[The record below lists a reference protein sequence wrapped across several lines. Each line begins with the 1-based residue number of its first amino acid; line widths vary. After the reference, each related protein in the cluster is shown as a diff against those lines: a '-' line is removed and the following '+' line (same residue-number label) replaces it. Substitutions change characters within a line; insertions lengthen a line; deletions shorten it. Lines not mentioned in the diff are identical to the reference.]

1 MAVPLAGPPLAYAW
15 GQEAAMDEYLNGAH
29 VALERMIHQ
38 ATGATRFTQDSP
50 ILPDVWIRYGTEGR
64 TQDLLLTPNWRSSA
78 VVLAHAVERRLTAGL
93 STASAV
99 QVRRDAR
106 LAHTHSTVV
115 VRLSFQQL
123 IGRVLGLSR
132 WWHHYLIEPDHG
144 TPAGELGSILG
155 LPEQG
160 PILRA
165 ALLGGLTRLADRS
178 GAQAEQIDL
187 ATGAVMTA
195 ANRQARHV
203 TDDLIWLVQLAGTL
217 ARLLAD
223 FPAGLGDPRAQ
234 ELGTPSEVLKRYSG
248 PPSAVLDAFCAL
260 FADAPRLP
268 AEEPL
273 WSVNRNRR
281 VSLAMMRS
289 TATVKADAA
298 RKVFGIG
305 GQDVRW
311 AVVDS
316 GIDARHHA
324 FRRRTAEDAP
334 HSLGDGDFTSAT
346 RILAT
351 YDFTRARDLLSVHT
365 AEELQQALGSPSAPV
380 DRGAMEALI
389 AQTAEHGVIWEQWEP
404 LLRIPHLEPGYRPPP
419 HKHGTHVAG
428 ILAAD
433 WRVDDD
439 PDDALEPVP
448 GVPVNQQVRRGICP
462 EIELYDIRVM
472 DERGECDEFALIA
485 ALQFIRAVNAR
496 HEHMEIHG
504 VNLSLSLF
512 HDVAN
517 FACGRTPICEECER
531 LVASGMVVV
540 AAAGNEG
547 RARYLS
553 AEGHFDE
560 GYRSISITD
569 PGNAR
574 SVITVGATHRSD
586 PHGYGV
592 SYFSSRGPTGDGRI
606 KPDLVAPGEKI
617 VAPVPGDHEEAMDGT
632 SMAAPHVSGAAALLL
647 CRHPELSGRPAEIK
661 RILCETAIDL
671 GRERY
676 FQGAGLLDI
685 LHALEST

>member
-1 MAVPLAGPPLAYAW
+1 
-15 GQEAAMDEYLNGAH
+15 MDEYLNGAH

-64 TQDLLLTPNWRSSA
+64 SQDLLLTPNWRSSA
-78 VVLAHAVERRLTAGL
+78 VALVHAVERRLIDGL
-93 STASAV
+93 PVATGA

-106 LAHTHSTVV
+106 LAHTQSTVV

-132 WWHHYLIEPDHG
+132 WWHHYLIEPDQG
-144 TPAGELGSILG
+144 APSGDLAALLAS
-155 LPEQG
+155 PEYG

-165 ALLGGLTRLADRS
+165 ALLRGLTRLGERS
-178 GAQAEQIDL
+178 GAQVEQIDL
-187 ATGAVMTA
+187 ATGTFITA
-195 ANRQARHV
+195 ANRQARHI

-223 FPAGLGDPRAQ
+223 LPAGLSDERAQ
-234 ELGTPSEVLKRYSG
+234 ALGTPGEVLKRYSG

-260 FADAPRLP
+260 LTDAPPLP

-281 VSLAMMRS
+281 VSLAMTRS

-316 GIDARHHA
+316 GIDAKHHA
-324 FRRRTAEDAP
+324 FRRRTQEDAP
-334 HSLGDGDFTSAT
+334 LPLGEGDFSSAT
-346 RILAT
+346 RVLAT
-351 YDFTRARDLLSVHT
+351 YDFTRARDLLSARTV
-365 AEELQQALGSPSAPV
+365 EDLQQALGADSAPV
-380 DRGAMEALI
+380 DRAAMESVI
-389 AQTAEHGVIWEQWEP
+389 TQTADHGVVWEQWQP
-404 LLRIPHLEPGYRPPP
+404 LLRVPHRDPGYRPPP

-439 PDDALEPVP
+439 PDDALEPAS
-448 GVPVNQQVRRGICP
+448 GVPVNQQARRGVCP

-485 ALQFIRAVNAR
+485 ALQFIRAINAR
-496 HEHMEIHG
+496 HEHVEIHG

-517 FACGRTPICEECER
+517 YACGRTPVCEECER

-553 AEGHFDE
+553 ADGHFDE

-592 SYFSSRGPTGDGRI
+592 SYFSSRGPTGDGRL
-606 KPDLVAPGEKI
+606 KPDLVAPGEK
-617 VAPVPGDHEEAMDGT
+617 VVSAVPGDREEAMDGT

-647 CRHPELSGRPAEIK
+647 CRHPELCGRPGEIK

>member
-1 MAVPLAGPPLAYAW
+1 
-15 GQEAAMDEYLNGAH
+15 MDEYLNGAH
-29 VALERMIHQ
+29 VALERMIHE

-64 TQDLLLTPNWRSSA
+64 VQDLLLMSNWRSSA
-78 VVLAHAVERRLTAGL
+78 VALAHAVERRLTEGL
-93 STASAV
+93 PAATGA
-99 QVRRDAR
+99 QVRHEAR
-106 LAHTHSTVV
+106 LAHTHSTVA
-115 VRLSFQQL
+115 VRLSFEQL

-132 WWHHYLIEPDHG
+132 WWHHYLIEPDQG
-144 TPAGELGSILG
+144 MPTGDLTAVLAS
-155 LPEQG
+155 PEHG

-165 ALLGGLTRLADRS
+165 ALLRGLTHLGERS
-178 GAQAEQIDL
+178 GVQAEQIDL
-187 ATGAVMTA
+187 ATGAVITA
-195 ANRQARHV
+195 MNRQARHI

-223 FPAGLGDPRAQ
+223 FPAGLRDERVQ
-234 ELGTPSEVLKRYSG
+234 ELGTPSEVLRRYSG

-260 FADAPRLP
+260 LADAPPLP
-268 AEEPL
+268 PEEPL

-281 VSLAMMRS
+281 VNLAMHRS

-334 HSLGDGDFTSAT
+334 YCLGDGDFTPAT

-351 YDFTRARDLLSVHT
+351 YDFTRARDCLSSRT
-365 AEELQQALGSPSAPV
+365 AEELEQALGAPAAAV
-380 DRGAMEALI
+380 DREAMESLI

-404 LLRIPHLEPGYRPPP
+404 LLRVPHREPGYRPPP

-439 PDDALEPVP
+439 PDDALEPAP
-448 GVPVNQQVRRGICP
+448 GVPVNQQARLGVCP
-462 EIELYDIRVM
+462 QLELYDIRVM

-517 FACGRTPICEECER
+517 FACGRTPVCEECER

-553 AEGHFDE
+553 ADGHFDE

-592 SYFSSRGPTGDGRI
+592 SYFSSRGPTGDGRL

-617 VAPVPGDHEEAMDGT
+617 VSAVPGDREEAMDGT

-647 CRHPELSGRPAEIK
+647 CRHPELSGRPEEIK
-661 RILCETAIDL
+661 KILCETAIDL